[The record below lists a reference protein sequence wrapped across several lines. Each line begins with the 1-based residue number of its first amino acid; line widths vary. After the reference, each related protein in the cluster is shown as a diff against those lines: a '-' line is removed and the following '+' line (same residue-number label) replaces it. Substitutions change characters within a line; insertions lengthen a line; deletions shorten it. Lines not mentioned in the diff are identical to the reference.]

1 MADFEPPLYKI
12 LLLGDSTV
20 GKTCFLLRYI
30 DDSFLDLHMATIG
43 LDYRLK
49 TMILEDQKIVKVQLW
64 DTAGQDKFR
73 AITRNYYKGASGIIL
88 IFDVTNIKSYENIKK
103 WINEIKEE
111 ISEQVSIVLI
121 GNKIDNV
128 NERKISKE
136 EGVKL
141 ANEIGV
147 KFFETSAKTGEGINE
162 SVFFLVKKIFDN
174 DPEVKNKDR
183 LQAFFSPDPKR
194 QIFYPGGTLCG
205 ICRRDPKTRDEIG
218 TFPHSFGQFP

>member
-1 MADFEPPLYKI
+1 MDASEPPLYKI

-20 GKTCFLLRYI
+20 GKTCFLLRYV

-49 TMILEDQKIVKVQLW
+49 TLILEEQKIVKVQLW

-88 IFDVTNIKSYENIKK
+88 IFDVTNVKSYENIKK

-111 ISEQVSIVLI
+111 ISEKVAIVLI

-128 NERKISKE
+128 QERKISKE
-136 EGVKL
+136 QGDKL
-141 ANEIGV
+141 ASEIGV

-162 SVFFLVKKIFDN
+162 SVFFLVKKIFEN
-174 DPEVKNKDR
+174 DPEVKNKYQGR
-183 LQAFFSPDPKR
+183 NLKMYNKKR
-194 QIFYPGGTLCG
+194 KC
-205 ICRRDPKTRDEIG
+205 C
-218 TFPHSFGQFP
+218 

>member
-1 MADFEPPLYKI
+1 MDASEPPLYKI

-20 GKTCFLLRYI
+20 GKTCFLLRYV

-49 TMILEDQKIVKVQLW
+49 TLILEEQKIVKVQLW

-88 IFDVTNIKSYENIKK
+88 IFDVTNVKSYENIKK

-111 ISEQVSIVLI
+111 ISEKVKIVLI

-128 NERKISKE
+128 QERKISKE
-136 EGVKL
+136 QGDKL
-141 ANEIGV
+141 ASEIGV

-162 SVFFLVKKIFDN
+162 SVFFLVKKIFEN
-174 DPEVKNKDR
+174 DPEVKNKYQGR
-183 LQAFFSPDPKR
+183 NLKMYNKKR
-194 QIFYPGGTLCG
+194 KC
-205 ICRRDPKTRDEIG
+205 C
-218 TFPHSFGQFP
+218 

>member
-1 MADFEPPLYKI
+1 MEASEPPLYKI

-20 GKTCFLLRYI
+20 GKTCFLLRYV

-49 TMILEDQKIVKVQLW
+49 TLILEEQKIVKVQLW

-111 ISEQVSIVLI
+111 ISEKVKIVLI

-128 NERKISKE
+128 QERKISRE
-136 EGVKL
+136 QGDKL
-141 ANEIGV
+141 ASEIGV

-162 SVFFLVKKIFDN
+162 SVFFLVKKIFEN
-174 DPEVKNKDR
+174 DPEVKNKYQGR
-183 LQAFFSPDPKR
+183 NLKMYNKKR
-194 QIFYPGGTLCG
+194 KC
-205 ICRRDPKTRDEIG
+205 C
-218 TFPHSFGQFP
+218 

>member
-1 MADFEPPLYKI
+1 MEASEPPLYKI

-20 GKTCFLLRYI
+20 GKTCFLLRYV

-49 TMILEDQKIVKVQLW
+49 TLILEEQKIVKVQLW

-73 AITRNYYKGASGIIL
+73 AITRNYYKGANGIIL
-88 IFDVTNIKSYENIKK
+88 IFDVTNVKSYENIKK

-111 ISEQVSIVLI
+111 ISEKVAIVLI

-128 NERKISKE
+128 QERKISKE
-136 EGVKL
+136 QGDKL
-141 ANEIGV
+141 ASEIGV

-162 SVFFLVKKIFDN
+162 SVFFLVKKIFEN
-174 DPEVKNKDR
+174 DPEVKNKYQGR
-183 LQAFFSPDPKR
+183 NLKMYNKKR
-194 QIFYPGGTLCG
+194 KC
-205 ICRRDPKTRDEIG
+205 C
-218 TFPHSFGQFP
+218 

>member
-1 MADFEPPLYKI
+1 MEASEPPLYKI

-20 GKTCFLLRYI
+20 GKTCFLLRYV

-49 TMILEDQKIVKVQLW
+49 TLILEEQKIVKVQLW

-88 IFDVTNIKSYENIKK
+88 IFDVTNVKSYENIKK

-111 ISEQVSIVLI
+111 ISEKVKIVLI

-128 NERKISKE
+128 QERKISKE
-136 EGVKL
+136 QGDKL
-141 ANEIGV
+141 ASEIGV

-162 SVFFLVKKIFDN
+162 SVFFLVKKIFEN
-174 DPEVKNKDR
+174 DPEVKNKYQGRD
-183 LQAFFSPDPKR
+183 LKMYNKKR
-194 QIFYPGGTLCG
+194 KC
-205 ICRRDPKTRDEIG
+205 C
-218 TFPHSFGQFP
+218 

>member
-1 MADFEPPLYKI
+1 MEASEPPLYKI

-20 GKTCFLLRYI
+20 GKTCFLLRYV
-30 DDSFLDLHMATIG
+30 DDSFLDLHVATIG

-49 TMILEDQKIVKVQLW
+49 TLILDEQKIVKVQLW

-88 IFDVTNIKSYENIKK
+88 IFDVTNVKSYENIKK

-111 ISEQVSIVLI
+111 ISEKVAIVLI

-128 NERKISKE
+128 QERKISKE
-136 EGVKL
+136 QGDKL
-141 ANEIGV
+141 ASEIGV

-162 SVFFLVKKIFDN
+162 SVFFLVKKIFEN
-174 DPEVKNKDR
+174 DPEVKNKYQGR
-183 LQAFFSPDPKR
+183 NLKMYNKKR
-194 QIFYPGGTLCG
+194 KC
-205 ICRRDPKTRDEIG
+205 C
-218 TFPHSFGQFP
+218 

>member
-1 MADFEPPLYKI
+1 MEESEPPLYKI

-20 GKTCFLLRYI
+20 GKTCFLLRYM

-88 IFDVTNIKSYENIKK
+88 LFDVTNIKSFENIKK

-111 ISEQVSIVLI
+111 ISEKVSIILI
-121 GNKIDNV
+121 GNKIDNA

-136 EGVKL
+136 QGEKL
-141 ANEIGV
+141 ASEIGV

-162 SVFFLVKKIFDN
+162 CVFYLVKKIFEN
-174 DPEVKNKDR
+174 DPEVKNKGR
-183 LQAFFSPDPKR
+183 NLKHKSNKR
-194 QIFYPGGTLCG
+194 RC
-205 ICRRDPKTRDEIG
+205 C
-218 TFPHSFGQFP
+218 

>member
-1 MADFEPPLYKI
+1 MEASEPPLYKI

-20 GKTCFLLRYI
+20 GKTCFLLRYV

-49 TMILEDQKIVKVQLW
+49 TLILEEQKIVKVQLW

-88 IFDVTNIKSYENIKK
+88 IFDVTNVKSYENIKK

-111 ISEQVSIVLI
+111 ISEKVAIVLI
-121 GNKIDNV
+121 GNKIDNLQ
-128 NERKISKE
+128 ERKISKE
-136 EGVKL
+136 QGDKL
-141 ANEIGV
+141 ASEIGV

-162 SVFFLVKKIFDN
+162 SVFFLVKKIFEN
-174 DPEVKNKDR
+174 DPDVKNKYQGR
-183 LQAFFSPDPKR
+183 NLKMYNKKR
-194 QIFYPGGTLCG
+194 KC
-205 ICRRDPKTRDEIG
+205 C
-218 TFPHSFGQFP
+218 

>member
-1 MADFEPPLYKI
+1 MDASEPPLYKI

-20 GKTCFLLRYI
+20 GKTCFLLRYV

-49 TMILEDQKIVKVQLW
+49 TLILEEQKIVKVQLW

-88 IFDVTNIKSYENIKK
+88 IFDVTNVKSYENIKK

-111 ISEQVSIVLI
+111 ISEKVEIVLI

-128 NERKISKE
+128 QERKISKE
-136 EGVKL
+136 QGDKL
-141 ANEIGV
+141 ASEIGV

-162 SVFFLVKKIFDN
+162 SVFFLVKKIFEN
-174 DPEVKNKDR
+174 DPEVKNKYQGR
-183 LQAFFSPDPKR
+183 NLKMYNKKR
-194 QIFYPGGTLCG
+194 KC
-205 ICRRDPKTRDEIG
+205 C
-218 TFPHSFGQFP
+218 

>member
-1 MADFEPPLYKI
+1 MEASEPPLYKI

-20 GKTCFLLRYI
+20 GKTCFLLRYV

-49 TMILEDQKIVKVQLW
+49 TLILEEQKIVKVQLW

-88 IFDVTNIKSYENIKK
+88 IFDVTNVKSYENIKK

-111 ISEQVSIVLI
+111 ISEKVAIVLI

-128 NERKISKE
+128 QERKISKE
-136 EGVKL
+136 QGDKL
-141 ANEIGV
+141 ASEIGV

-162 SVFFLVKKIFDN
+162 SVFFLVKKIFEN
-174 DPEVKNKDR
+174 DPEVKNKYQGR
-183 LQAFFSPDPKR
+183 NLKLYNKKR
-194 QIFYPGGTLCG
+194 KC
-205 ICRRDPKTRDEIG
+205 C
-218 TFPHSFGQFP
+218 

>member
-1 MADFEPPLYKI
+1 MEASEPPLYKI

-20 GKTCFLLRYI
+20 GKTCFLLRYV

-49 TMILEDQKIVKVQLW
+49 TLILEEQKIVKVQLW

-88 IFDVTNIKSYENIKK
+88 IFDVTNVKSYENIKK

-111 ISEQVSIVLI
+111 ISEKVAIVLI

-128 NERKISKE
+128 QERKISRE
-136 EGVKL
+136 QGDKL
-141 ANEIGV
+141 ASEIGV
-147 KFFETSAKTGEGINE
+147 KFFETSAKTGEG
-162 SVFFLVKKIFDN
+162 VKDLFVTIANKVY
-174 DPEVKNKDR
+174 ELLKNKN
-183 LQAFFSPDPKR
+183 
-194 QIFYPGGTLCG
+194 
-205 ICRRDPKTRDEIG
+205 
-218 TFPHSFGQFP
+218 

>member
-1 MADFEPPLYKI
+1 MESSEPPLYKI

-20 GKTCFLLRYI
+20 GKTCFLLRYV

-49 TMILEDQKIVKVQLW
+49 TLILEEQKIVKVQLW

-73 AITRNYYKGASGIIL
+73 AITRNYYKGANGIIL
-88 IFDVTNIKSYENIKK
+88 IFDVTNVKSYENIKK

-111 ISEQVSIVLI
+111 ISEKVKIVLI

-128 NERKISKE
+128 QERKISRE
-136 EGVKL
+136 QGDKL
-141 ANEIGV
+141 ASEIGV

-162 SVFFLVKKIFDN
+162 SVFFLVKKIFEN
-174 DPEVKNKDR
+174 DPEVKNKYQGR
-183 LQAFFSPDPKR
+183 NLKMYNKKR
-194 QIFYPGGTLCG
+194 KC
-205 ICRRDPKTRDEIG
+205 C
-218 TFPHSFGQFP
+218 

>member
-1 MADFEPPLYKI
+1 MEASEPPLYKI

-20 GKTCFLLRYI
+20 GKTCFLLRYV

-49 TMILEDQKIVKVQLW
+49 TLILEEQKIVKVQLW

-88 IFDVTNIKSYENIKK
+88 IFDVTNVKSYENIKK

-111 ISEQVSIVLI
+111 ISEKVKIVLI

-128 NERKISKE
+128 QERKISKE
-136 EGVKL
+136 QGDKL
-141 ANEIGV
+141 ASEIGV

-162 SVFFLVKKIFDN
+162 SVFFLVKKIFEN
-174 DPEVKNKDR
+174 DPEVKNKYQGR
-183 LQAFFSPDPKR
+183 NLKMYNKKR
-194 QIFYPGGTLCG
+194 KC
-205 ICRRDPKTRDEIG
+205 C
-218 TFPHSFGQFP
+218 

>member
-1 MADFEPPLYKI
+1 MDDSEPPLYKI

-20 GKTCFLLRYI
+20 GKTCFLLRYM

-49 TMILEDQKIVKVQLW
+49 TMILEDQKIVKIQLW

-88 IFDVTNIKSYENIKK
+88 IFDVTNLNSYENIKK

-111 ISEQVSIVLI
+111 ISLNVSIVLI

-128 NERKISKE
+128 KERKITKE
-136 EGVKL
+136 QGDKL
-141 ANEIGV
+141 ASEIGV
-147 KFFETSAKTGEGINE
+147 KFFETSAKTGEGVNE

-174 DPEVKNKDR
+174 DPEVKNKGR
-183 LQAFFSPDPKR
+183 NLRQLSKKR
-194 QIFYPGGTLCG
+194 KKC
-205 ICRRDPKTRDEIG
+205 C
-218 TFPHSFGQFP
+218 

>member
-1 MADFEPPLYKI
+1 MDSSEPPLYKI

-20 GKTCFLLRYI
+20 GKTCFLLRYV

-49 TMILEDQKIVKVQLW
+49 TLILEEQKIVKIQLW

-103 WINEIKEE
+103 WINEIKDE
-111 ISEQVSIVLI
+111 ISEKVSIVLI

-128 NERKISKE
+128 QERKISKE
-136 EGVKL
+136 QGEKL
-141 ANEIGV
+141 ASEIGV

-162 SVFFLVKKIFDN
+162 SVFFLVKKIFEN
-174 DPEVKNKDR
+174 DPEVKNKYQGR
-183 LQAFFSPDPKR
+183 NLRIKNKKR
-194 QIFYPGGTLCG
+194 KC
-205 ICRRDPKTRDEIG
+205 C
-218 TFPHSFGQFP
+218 

>member
-1 MADFEPPLYKI
+1 MEASEPPLYKI

-20 GKTCFLLRYI
+20 GKTCFLLRYV

-49 TMILEDQKIVKVQLW
+49 TLILEEQKIVKVQLW

-88 IFDVTNIKSYENIKK
+88 IFDVTNVKTYENIKK

-111 ISEQVSIVLI
+111 ISEKVAIVLI

-128 NERKISKE
+128 QERKISKE
-136 EGVKL
+136 QGDKL
-141 ANEIGV
+141 ASEIGV

-162 SVFFLVKKIFDN
+162 SVFFLVKKIFEN
-174 DPEVKNKDR
+174 DPEVKNKYQGR
-183 LQAFFSPDPKR
+183 NLKMYNKKR
-194 QIFYPGGTLCG
+194 KC
-205 ICRRDPKTRDEIG
+205 C
-218 TFPHSFGQFP
+218 

>member
-1 MADFEPPLYKI
+1 MEASEPPLYKI

-20 GKTCFLLRYI
+20 GKTCFLLRYV

-49 TMILEDQKIVKVQLW
+49 TLILEEQKIVKVQLW

-111 ISEQVSIVLI
+111 ISEKVAIVLI

-128 NERKISKE
+128 QERKISKE
-136 EGVKL
+136 QGDKL
-141 ANEIGV
+141 ASEIGV

-162 SVFFLVKKIFDN
+162 SVFFLVKKIFEN
-174 DPEVKNKDR
+174 DPEVKNKYQGR
-183 LQAFFSPDPKR
+183 NLRIKNKKR
-194 QIFYPGGTLCG
+194 KC
-205 ICRRDPKTRDEIG
+205 C
-218 TFPHSFGQFP
+218 

>member
-1 MADFEPPLYKI
+1 MYSNKPKKMEASEPPLYKI

-20 GKTCFLLRYI
+20 GKTCFLLRYV

-49 TMILEDQKIVKVQLW
+49 TLILEEQKIVKVQLW

-88 IFDVTNIKSYENIKK
+88 IFDVTNVKSYENIKK

-111 ISEQVSIVLI
+111 ISEKVAIVLI

-128 NERKISKE
+128 QERKISKE
-136 EGVKL
+136 QGDKL
-141 ANEIGV
+141 ASEIGV

-162 SVFFLVKKIFDN
+162 SVFFLVKKIFEN
-174 DPEVKNKDR
+174 DPEVKNKYQGR
-183 LQAFFSPDPKR
+183 NLKMYNKKR
-194 QIFYPGGTLCG
+194 KC
-205 ICRRDPKTRDEIG
+205 C
-218 TFPHSFGQFP
+218 

>member
-1 MADFEPPLYKI
+1 MADSEPPLYKI

-20 GKTCFLLRYI
+20 GKTCFLLRYM

-49 TMILEDQKIVKVQLW
+49 TMILEEQKIVKVQLW

-88 IFDVTNIKSYENIKK
+88 IFDVTNIKSYENIQK

-121 GNKIDNV
+121 GNKIDNI
-128 NERKISKE
+128 NERKITKE
-136 EGVKL
+136 QGDKL
-141 ANEIGV
+141 ASEIGV
-147 KFFETSAKTGEGINE
+147 KFFETSAKTGEGVNE

-174 DPEVKNKDR
+174 DPEVKNKYNGRNLR
-183 LQAFFSPDPKR
+183 LNKKR
-194 QIFYPGGTLCG
+194 RKC
-205 ICRRDPKTRDEIG
+205 C
-218 TFPHSFGQFP
+218 

>member
-1 MADFEPPLYKI
+1 MDDEEIPLYKI

-20 GKTCFLLRYI
+20 GKTCFLLRYME
-30 DDSFLDLHMATIG
+30 DSFIDLHMATIG

-49 TMILEDQKIVKVQLW
+49 TMILEDQKKVKVQLW

-88 IFDVTNIKSYENIKK
+88 IFDVTNTKSFENIKK

-111 ISEQVSIVLI
+111 ISENVSIVLI

-128 NERKISKE
+128 KERKITKE
-136 EGVKL
+136 QGEKI
-141 ANEIGV
+141 ANEIGT

-162 SVFFLVKKIFDN
+162 SVFYLVKIIYEN
-174 DPEVKNKDR
+174 DPEIKKKGQNLKKYKKK
-183 LQAFFSPDPKR
+183 KR
-194 QIFYPGGTLCG
+194 KFC
-205 ICRRDPKTRDEIG
+205 
-218 TFPHSFGQFP
+218 